1 MEVIAKCAFGL
12 TIDHLG
18 EKDDPFMQKARQ
30 VFSPR
35 VNRSPLILM
44 PCKRDLSSFIT
55 LSIHFK
61 KMHFIVCSPFPET
74 DVARG

>member
-1 MEVIAKCAFGL
+1 MEVIAKCAFGM

-18 EKDDPFMQKARQ
+18 EDDDPFMKKAKE

-44 PCKRDLSSFIT
+44 PCKFGLFRNKCWIDFNLICDNSTPSQTF
-55 LSIHFK
+55 
-61 KMHFIVCSPFPET
+61 SPS
-74 DVARG
+74 